1 MNKTKTIAISLIS
14 IVVMLYIGFNQEKA
28 LNFTQYIERR
38 QVWLEIAVGMHVG
51 IIAMLATYFFLKND
65 KITGT
70 TFLICFGL
78 DILTLL
84 ISALIMAM
92 NFEGINLNNYKL

>member
-1 MNKTKTIAISLIS
+1 MNKAKSVAISLIS
-14 IVVMLYIGFNQEKA
+14 IIVILYIGFNQEQA

-51 IIAMLATYFFLKND
+51 ITAMFATYYLFKKD
-65 KITGT
+65 KSKFI

-84 ISALIMAM
+84 ISSLIMAM
-92 NFEGINLNNYKL
+92 NFERINLNNYKL